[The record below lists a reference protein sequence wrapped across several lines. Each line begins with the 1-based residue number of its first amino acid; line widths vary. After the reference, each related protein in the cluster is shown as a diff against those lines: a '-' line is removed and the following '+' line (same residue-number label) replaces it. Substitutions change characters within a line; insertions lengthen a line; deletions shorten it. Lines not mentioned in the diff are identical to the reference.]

1 MRSRLSLQETPSQM
15 HSPTE
20 EEEPGPEQ
28 TNGYDDELRGRV
40 GKDVSAQ

>member
-20 EEEPGPEQ
+20 EEEPGSEQ
-28 TNGYDDELRGRV
+28 NGYDDELRGRV